1 MSESQSNG
9 GGLKASPELSRQIR
23 RIRLIAFDFDG
34 VFTDNKVYLT
44 QDGTEMVCCW
54 RSDGL
59 GLQALARLSIDTAII
74 STEKNPVVGT
84 RAKKLGINCWQGCH
98 NKLAV
103 LERLA
108 AEKGVSLD
116 QVAFVGNDINDLECL
131 SKVGLPIVVNDSHSD
146 LSDYGYY
153 RTKASGGRGAVR
165 EVCDLVV
172 GVLSGKKE
180 Q

>member
-1 MSESQSNG
+1 MNESQSKAC
-9 GGLKASPELSRQIR
+9 GLKASSELSRRIR

-44 QDGTEMVCCW
+44 QDGIEMVCCW

-84 RAKKLGINCWQGCH
+84 RAKKLGVSCWQGCD
-98 NKLAV
+98 NKLEV

-131 SKVGLPIVVNDSHSD
+131 SKVGLPIVVNDSHAD
-146 LSDYGYY
+146 LSSYGYY
-153 RTKASGGRGAVR
+153 RTNAFGGRGAVR
-165 EVCDLVV
+165 EICDLIVA
-172 GVLSGKKE
+172 VLKDSKE
-180 Q
+180 R